1 MLRISKELLQDRMNM
16 NGLSTRKPL
25 IQFLEEAVLKRAGYL
40 ILEAIMTL
48 MECPIEEENWTS
60 SQPIVL
66 THSLSD

>member
-1 MLRISKELLQDRMNM
+1 M

-25 IQFLEEAVLKRAGYL
+25 IQFLEEAVLKRAEYL

-48 MECPIEEENWTS
+48 MECPIEENWTS

>member
-25 IQFLEEAVLKRAGYL
+25 IQFLEEAVLKRAEYL

-48 MECPIEEENWTS
+48 MECPIEENWTS